1 MFTKEEKKII
11 TQAKKILKGRISQ
24 QPYLENP
31 DSVRDFL
38 QLQFAALEHEIFSVL
53 FLNNRHQL
61 IIMKEMFRGTIDG
74 ASVYPREVVKEAL
87 KRNAAAVIFSHNHPS
102 GDNTPSQAD
111 RRITER
117 LKNALELVDVRVLD
131 HVVVSIKG
139 TVSFAEQGHL

>member
-11 TQAKKILKGRISQ
+11 NQAKKILKDHISQ
-24 QPYLENP
+24 QPVLENP
-31 DSVRDFL
+31 ANVRDFL
-38 QLQFAALEHEIFSVL
+38 QLQFADLEHEVFAVM
-53 FLNNRHQL
+53 FLTNRHQL

-102 GDNTPSQAD
+102 GDNTPSTAD

-117 LKNALELVDVRVLD
+117 LKDALTLIDVRVLD

-139 TVSFAEQGHL
+139 TVSFAELGYL